1 MLVDTEKKSDARKEE
16 LQSKTKQCEKLENII
31 NDLQNK
37 VRMHLHRV
45 GLTGRQDY
53 YLKLALYNPL
63 SPIISTYKFSK
74 LIFIYFLKE

>member
-1 MLVDTEKKSDARKEE
+1 MQRVLVDTEKKSDARKEE

-45 GLTGRQDY
+45 GLTRKAG
-53 YLKLALYNPL
+53 LLP
-63 SPIISTYKFSK
+63 
-74 LIFIYFLKE
+74 

>member
-45 GLTGRQDY
+45 GLSQEVG
-53 YLKLALYNPL
+53 LLPKLRC
-63 SPIISTYKFSK
+63 ISVKREGNS
-74 LIFIYFLKE
+74 LH

>member
-37 VRMHLHRV
+37 VRTHLHTL
-45 GLTGRQDY
+45 GLRC
-53 YLKLALYNPL
+53 
-63 SPIISTYKFSK
+63 FSVK
-74 LIFIYFLKE
+74 REGNSLGQPAITS